1 MELIVV
7 PIALLF
13 GIFFGI
19 AAIQALRKNW
29 KWAALAL
36 TASLIAPLVFILP
49 MFLQMG
55 GIKDATKQL
64 EHKIQS
70 HTEQK
75 TNGIEQG
82 VAPYSAQSALSGE
95 R

>member
-36 TASLIAPLVFILP
+36 AASLIAPLVFILP
-49 MFLQMG
+49 MFIQIG

-64 EHKIQS
+64 EQKIQS
-70 HTEQK
+70 HADQK
-75 TNGIEQG
+75 TNDIEQG
-82 VAPYSAQSALSGE
+82 VAGYPPQGVGSPE